1 MLAAAAAGVLA
12 SWAALITAVSN
23 GGDGREAQP
32 LASISEPFLGRV
44 LTRALAPAVR
54 SVGAESVHTG
64 VTSGGGNALFQS
76 WRTFPTRPAE
86 HRAIAEVRWQPAR
99 QIMDLRFGVDVD
111 GAGYESRD
119 AAWQLATALDSAIR
133 ADEFAA
139 HLRAI
144 DPERADLLARARG
157 VGRPAAK
164 GDWGEIV
171 QKGFERGD
179 GSRYNPGFYRDGDT
193 RFEASLRIDTARAT
207 GPDVVALLGHAL
219 DYLTE
224 AWKTA

>member
-1 MLAAAAAGVLA
+1 MK
-12 SWAALITAVSN
+12 
-23 GGDGREAQP
+23 
-32 LASISEPFLGRV
+32 
-44 LTRALAPAVR
+44 
-54 SVGAESVHTG
+54 
-64 VTSGGGNALFQS
+64 
-76 WRTFPTRPAE
+76 
-86 HRAIAEVRWQPAR
+86 
-99 QIMDLRFGVDVD
+99 
-111 GAGYESRD
+111 
-119 AAWQLATALDSAIR
+119 
-133 ADEFAA
+133 
-139 HLRAI
+139 
-144 DPERADLLARARG
+144 RADLVIRARG

-164 GDWGEIV
+164 GEWGEIV